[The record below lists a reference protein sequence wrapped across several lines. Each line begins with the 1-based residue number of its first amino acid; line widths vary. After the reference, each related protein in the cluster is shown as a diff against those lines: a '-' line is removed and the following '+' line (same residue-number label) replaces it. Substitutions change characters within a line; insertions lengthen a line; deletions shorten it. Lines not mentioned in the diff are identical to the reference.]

1 MLTNFL
7 FEVVI
12 LLIYA
17 YAMNVLFSFGG
28 EK

>member
-17 YAMNVLFSFGG
+17 YVINVFFSFGG